1 MTIGVIG
8 DTHIPVV
15 AEKLPQEVFSLFRGV
30 DLILHTGD
38 LLTLKVLDSL
48 SKLSK
53 TIAVQGNMDYLDVRN
68 ALPVKAVVEAG
79 KFKIGL
85 IHGWGPPWGLVD
97 RIKGEF
103 KGVDAIVFGHT
114 HEAMNEVKEGTLFF
128 NPGTPTDTRFSSSL
142 SVGMIEVGTKIRGKI
157 ICVSS
162 S

>member
-1 MTIGVIG
+1 MRIGVIG

-15 AEKLPQEVFSLFRGV
+15 AEKLPDKVFSLFRGV

-38 LLTLKVLDSL
+38 LVTLKVLDSL

-53 TIAVQGNMDYLDVRN
+53 TIAVQGNMDYLDVRD
-68 ALPVKAVVEAG
+68 ALPVKTVVEAG

-85 IHGWGPPWGLVD
+85 IHGWGPSWGLVD

-103 KGVDAIVFGHT
+103 KGVDAVIFGHT

-128 NPGTPTDTRFSSSL
+128 NPGTPTDSRFSSSL
-142 SVGMIEVGTKIRGKI
+142 SVGVLEVDGKI
-157 ICVSS
+157 KAKIINL
-162 S
+162 